1 MSLLKTLQKKLS
13 PNENTTNNFTQ
24 GSSLPIISDN
34 ANNAWGDNDW
44 GTTTNKEENLNKLT
58 TEELNEVKAEMDVD
72 FRKNQIQPGQPGYQY
87 DVRKQFDGDK
97 ADNSWDEGVVS
108 QDDDDY
114 FEDDFV

>member
-1 MSLLKTLQKKLS
+1 M
-13 PNENTTNNFTQ
+13 
-24 GSSLPIISDN
+24 
-34 ANNAWGDNDW
+34 
-44 GTTTNKEENLNKLT
+44 
-58 TEELNEVKAEMDVD
+58 KAEMDVD